1 TAPGPGTPSTG
12 GRELT
17 AAPPVIDRGRLPC
30 RSRHRYLVY
39 SLRPGLPGIV
49 YRHAMA
55 FGELSRGGP
64 LPGVVRGGGGGG
76 ELRRADRRRTHRCA
90 EVTWYTRHPP
100 RWMPDEVDGRVLF
113 RRNRQRALAVQ
124 RGETDPGADSELG
137 DIVVLPEVR
146 AARDAGWLAATPM
159 FNSLNEVRA
168 DHLIWCTGFR
178 PSLGPV

>member
-39 SLRPGLPGIV
+39 SLRPSLPGTV

-76 ELRRADRRRTHRCA
+76 ELRRADRRRTHRCCRSHLVSPPSTPVA
-90 EVTWYTRHPP
+90 ARRGRRAGAVSPEPTTRP
-100 RWMPDEVDGRVLF
+100 GRPA
-113 RRNRQRALAVQ
+113 RRDRSGGRLRA
-124 RGETDPGADSELG
+124 RRHC
-137 DIVVLPEVR
+137 R
-146 AARDAGWLAATPM
+146 AA
-159 FNSLNEVRA
+159 
-168 DHLIWCTGFR
+168 
-178 PSLGPV
+178 